1 MAMLSYPDHCKI
13 TREQNGYDEYDE
25 PLAPK
30 VIYDDVCDFRP
41 GEQTCGMIAV
51 RTNDKIYLPGII
63 RTADGEM
70 ISNGDV
76 IDWVTESG
84 RKFHGVID
92 EANDVKIELDGSWV
106 TEIEIEQGTGD

>member
-1 MAMLSYPDHCKI
+1 MSDLSYPDHCKI

-25 PLAPK
+25 PLAP
-30 VIYDDVCDFRP
+30 
-41 GEQTCGMIAV
+41 
-51 RTNDKIYLPGII
+51 KIYLPGII

-84 RKFHGVID
+84 RRFHGVID

-106 TEIEIEQGTGD
+106 TEIEIKQGTGD